1 MMEFRD
7 LKAQYLRNK
16 ELIDRAVQNVL
27 VNGCFFG
34 GEPVSTL
41 EKNYPIMWELNIV
54 LPVPTELM
62 HYSLL

>member
-1 MMEFRD
+1 MTEFRD

-27 VNGCFFG
+27 VNGCFIG

-41 EKNYPIMWELNIV
+41 EKN
-54 LPVPTELM
+54 
-62 HYSLL
+62 